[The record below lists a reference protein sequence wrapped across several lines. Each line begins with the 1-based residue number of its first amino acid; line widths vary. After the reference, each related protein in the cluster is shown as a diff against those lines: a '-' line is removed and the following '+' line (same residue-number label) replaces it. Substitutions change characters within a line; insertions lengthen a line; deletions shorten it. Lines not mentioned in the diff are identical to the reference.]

1 MQLSFDSIICPT
13 YVEIPHIRLPF
24 PIDPNDLYRENAFRL
39 YGDYYSY
46 MLTPII
52 FFFFFIRSFGYPS
65 YQSQP
70 EVYFWL
76 WCSWVSKINFRSLFM
91 SWRSTKF
98 GEQTKNEDHNSRET
112 VWSWRSL
119 PGFPCGTA
127 WSAFAVSTQFPL
139 LTSRF
144 RAER

>member
-70 EVYFWL
+70 EVWL
-76 WCSWVSKINFRSLFM
+76 PLISVSTRSLLL
-91 SWRSTKF
+91 
-98 GEQTKNEDHNSRET
+98 
-112 VWSWRSL
+112 VVVL
-119 PGFPCGTA
+119 VGF
-127 WSAFAVSTQFPL
+127 
-139 LTSRF
+139 
-144 RAER
+144 